1 MVLSQRSIDI
11 VLGLIEDRI
20 GQLDPLIPQ
29 DTDDLD
35 TLMHCREEMRV
46 TATEVLAA
54 ATPRRSRAQ
63 HTSSVS
69 LDVI

>member
-46 TATEVLAA
+46 TAIEALAA
-54 ATPRRSRAQ
+54 TAPRRGRAK
-63 HTSSVS
+63 HNSGIS